1 MKVVIFLFSALVFL
15 AGLAAFAYSGAVGG
29 GLASIGLFTAGILA
43 ASAAFAIPF
52 HLLEKF
58 D

>member
-1 MKVVIFLFSALVFL
+1 MKVAVFLFSLVLFVGSFL
-15 AGLAAFAYSGAVGG
+15 MFAYAGTVGG
-29 GLASIGLFTAGILA
+29 IGAGAMFLGGILLV
-43 ASAAFAIPF
+43 SAAFAIPF